1 MDLEG
6 PDEIRVRVTVDGDM
20 PDLLQRLKA
29 SKRQA
34 REVVHLMRLGMQME
48 KMLSSGVPLVVSQLG
63 GGPDPSAGA
72 EKIATSPGAADGSL
86 LAPSLGKGTPLGPD
100 IAAMTGLDADYFS
113 GGPGSGESWASDWS
127 PQN

>member
-1 MDLEG
+1 MDEEG

-34 REVVHLMRLGMQME
+34 REVVHLMRLGLQME
-48 KMLSSGVPLVVSQLG
+48 KMLNFGAPLSISPG
-63 GGPDPSAGA
+63 GGVSPSAGG
-72 EKIATSPGAADGSL
+72 EKVGVSPGAADGSL
-86 LAPSLGKGTPLGPD
+86 SATSVGKGTPLGPD

-113 GGPGSGESWASDWS
+113 AGLGSGESWA
-127 PQN
+127 

>member
-1 MDLEG
+1 MDMEG

-48 KMLSSGVPLVVSQLG
+48 KMLNAKAQFGFSSQEAPTSATTGAG
-63 GGPDPSAGA
+63 GAKVEA
-72 EKIATSPGAADGSL
+72 SPGAVDGSL

-113 GGPGSGESWASDWS
+113 GGPGSGESWA
-127 PQN
+127 